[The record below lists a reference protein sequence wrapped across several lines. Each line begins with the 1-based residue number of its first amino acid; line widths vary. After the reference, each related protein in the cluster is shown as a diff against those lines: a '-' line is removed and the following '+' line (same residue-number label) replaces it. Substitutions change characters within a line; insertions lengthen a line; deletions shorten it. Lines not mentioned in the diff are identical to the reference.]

1 MSVGILG
8 NSPGNPTESGGRCRG
23 GAVGRLRA
31 VREKLLLGA
40 AVGALAL
47 AGCGGSGGQT
57 KAVTNCLK
65 TALINKSNGVRCSN
79 ATVTKP
85 VSKTDIAKLRVTCTH
100 RKGTDYFCRA
110 NGAPAIIQNGSSY
123 DVTYDG
129 KTIVY
134 EESAG

>member
-1 MSVGILG
+1 M
-8 NSPGNPTESGGRCRG
+8 
-23 GAVGRLRA
+23 
-31 VREKLLLGA
+31 RERLLLSA
-40 AVGALAL
+40 ALSALAV

-57 KAVTNCLK
+57 SAVEKCLK
-65 TALINKSNGVRCSN
+65 TALINKSNGVSCSN

-85 VSKTDIAKLRVTCTH
+85 VSKSDIAKLSVTCTH
-100 RKGTDYFCRA
+100 RKGSEYFCRA

-129 KTIVY
+129 KTLVY